1 MRKHGL
7 KFENKDDEKTLK
19 SIKEKEV
26 KSIGFALRT
35 SQGDKC
41 SSSPVGK
48 HIAVSDGKHCVYCGE
63 EVKNVGMVL
72 RSSRSDLCYSS
83 PNKKHAIDK

>member
-1 MRKHGL
+1 MNCRYCG
-7 KFENKDDEKTLK
+7 
-19 SIKEKEV
+19 KEV

-35 SQGDKC
+35 PQGDKC

-48 HIAVSDGKHCVYCGE
+48 HIAVSDGRHCVYCGE

-83 PNKKHAIDK
+83 PNKKHALDK